1 MTWRWPLPGV
11 EPSLP
16 PDGPLAFCAARDGE
30 VHTGL
35 DLVCAEGQPVAA
47 VEDGI
52 VLANAAFTGTAAGSP
67 TLYPSRALMVL
78 GESGVVLYGEV
89 WPWDCA
95 RRGARVLAGQTVAE
109 VVAVRGAGQPRPWS
123 MLHLERWRDRDSALA
138 RYLGPAARDP
148 VDWRLGAPQPDGLLD
163 PTDML
168 CGLLD
173 LRDVAR

>member
-1 MTWRWPLPGV
+1 MGTDTLPALHDALHNTSV
-11 EPSLP
+11 II
-16 PDGPLAFCAARDGE
+16 R
-30 VHTGL
+30 
-35 DLVCAEGQPVAA
+35 
-47 VEDGI
+47 
-52 VLANAAFTGTAAGSP
+52 ANAARALGRMN
-67 TLYPSRALMVL
+67 SRASTPYLL
-78 GESGVVLYGEV
+78 DLLH
-89 WPWDCA
+89 D
-95 RRGARVLAGQTVAE
+95 E